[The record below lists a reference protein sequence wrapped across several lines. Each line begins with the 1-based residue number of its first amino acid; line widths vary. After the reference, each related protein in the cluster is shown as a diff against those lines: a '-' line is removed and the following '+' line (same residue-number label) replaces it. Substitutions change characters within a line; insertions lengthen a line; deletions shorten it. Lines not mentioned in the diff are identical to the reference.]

1 MNWEQAVLL
10 VMLVIGFFVVRTGSL
25 ASGFIMR
32 ILISSTVY
40 FLTVIRCSQ
49 PPERMYITIT
59 VTLLLIYITV
69 GFIAVAMFIRKHS
82 NKISLPLYKMYLDTH
97 ERIMCCLTNASV
109 LMWISLTLT
118 LMILETKWL

>member
-1 MNWEQAVLL
+1 MDNQFYGGQDNGNQYG
-10 VMLVIGFFVVRTGSL
+10 M
-25 ASGFIMR
+25 M
-32 ILISSTVY
+32 
-40 FLTVIRCSQ
+40 
-49 PPERMYITIT
+49 PPPAPVQEKGKG
-59 VTLLLIYITV
+59 V
-69 GFIAVAMFIRKHS
+69 GFAVAAFIKKHS